1 MKSTTAGA
9 IAIFLGAGLFYGV
22 TSNSWVTSAAP
33 NKWTPQAAPQTDRAS
48 TALSQ
53 GRKLLKRGQTAEALV
68 QLQTA
73 LNLYVAA
80 KNNRG
85 IGSAH
90 NELGDLYLDRASTRS
105 RSNIIN
111 RPIGLVGAAV
121 QEQRQ
126 GAAAGSAS
134 RMVGSDASA
143 ATSAAASLSDTSF
156 NANLILAKI
165 DGIQIFAWASCPK
178 RVRLTGRCK

>member
-68 QLQTA
+68 QFDA

-90 NELGDLYLDRASTRS
+90 NELGDLYLRQGQHKVALEHYQQAYQALS
-105 RSNIIN
+105 
-111 RPIGLVGAAV
+111 GAAV
-121 QEQRQ
+121 QEQQQ

-143 ATSAAASLSDTSF
+143 ATSAAASLTTPASM
-156 NANLILAKI
+156 
-165 DGIQIFAWASCPK
+165 QI
-178 RVRLTGRCK
+178 

>member
-9 IAIFLGAGLFYGV
+9 IAILLGAGLLHGV
-22 TSNSWVTSAAP
+22 ASNIWVTSAAP
-33 NKWTPQAAPQTDRAS
+33 NVGAPQAAAQPDRAS

-85 IGSAH
+85 IGSAQ
-90 NELGDLYLDRASTRS
+90 NELGDLYLRQGQHKVALEHYQQAYQALS
-105 RSNIIN
+105 
-111 RPIGLVGAAV
+111 GAQV
-121 QEQRQ
+121 QEQQQ
-126 GAAAGSAS
+126 GAAAGSAA
-134 RMVGSDASA
+134 RLAGS
-143 ATSAAASLSDTSF
+143 
-156 NANLILAKI
+156 
-165 DGIQIFAWASCPK
+165 
-178 RVRLTGRCK
+178 